1 MNHKLENLKSLR
13 SMMSSRMK
21 EKASS
26 YKKPVVSISIER
38 HDSPAMEDVH
48 EQEHESNMLHEKM
61 DAPIGGHSE
70 ESELSTPG
78 DDVEGRRAMMRR
90 FGK

>member
-1 MNHKLENLKSLR
+1 
-13 SMMSSRMK
+13 
-21 EKASS
+21 
-26 YKKPVVSISIER
+26 
-38 HDSPAMEDVH
+38 
-48 EQEHESNMLHEKM
+48 M